1 MERHGY
7 YKKLGYYNGSYGEL
21 EEMTVPMNDRASW
34 FGDGVYDAGPCRNYH
49 IFALDEHVD
58 RFFRSAAAL
67 EIVMP
72 LGKEEL
78 KTLLKDLVQKMD
90 SGNLFVYYQVTRGTG
105 IRRHA
110 FTEGPGNLWIT
121 LIPAE
126 ISDGHNPIQLITTED
141 TRFLHC
147 NIKTLNLIPSVM
159 AAQKAEAAG
168 CAEAVFY
175 RPGGRVT
182 ECAHS
187 NIHILKGGTL
197 YTAPTDHMI
206 LPGIARAHLLRAC
219 SALDIPYREEAFS
232 LDDLFD
238 ADEVI
243 VTSSSSLCLRADRID
258 GSPVG
263 YKDSRT
269 YERLRK
275 YLLDEFYQ
283 AAM

>member
-1 MERHGY
+1 MER
-7 YKKLGYYNGSYGEL
+7 LGYYNGTYGEL

-58 RFFRSAAAL
+58 RFFRSTAAL

>member
-1 MERHGY
+1 MER
-7 YKKLGYYNGSYGEL
+7 LGYYNGTYGEL

-34 FGDGVYDAGPCRNYH
+34 FGDCVYDAGPCRNYH

>member
-1 MERHGY
+1 MER
-7 YKKLGYYNGSYGEL
+7 LGYYNGTYGEL

-121 LIPAE
+121 LIPAK

>member
-1 MERHGY
+1 MER
-7 YKKLGYYNGSYGEL
+7 LGYYNGSYGEL